1 MRTFIFLLVAFVGLG
16 SFIQDSDE
24 KEFNCWYFFNDKS
37 DTYKITF
44 AITPEMVFEAKTN
57 STELQQLVLKYG
69 IRDEFREGIYCPETK
84 IKILVRNK
92 KINGIKVIGFRN
104 STTNF
109 KAILDKPIIIDKNYI
124 VDKKKV
130 LEYVMANL

>member
-1 MRTFIFLLVAFVGLG
+1 MRTFLLIAFCGLC
-16 SFIQDSDE
+16 SFRQDSDE
-24 KEFNCWYFFNDKS
+24 KEFNCWYYFTDKS

-44 AITPEMVFEAKTN
+44 AITPEKVFEATTN
-57 STELQQLVLKYG
+57 SIELRQLVLKYG

-84 IKILVRNK
+84 IKILMTNK
-92 KINGIKVIGFRN
+92 KLSGIKVIGFRN

-109 KAILDKPIIIDKNYI
+109 KAILDKPVIIDKKYI

-130 LEYVMANL
+130 LEYVMTYL